1 MNTVPPESK
10 NDPSTARAVSA
21 ANCDAANFGGSPG
34 GSCAAVADEESVEP
48 RAPKSWMSRIGGLVR
63 NDLVHNTAALYG
75 VQLCRKIFPLIT
87 MPYLARV
94 LGPSVWGTV
103 AFVSSLGEFIVLIIE
118 FGFNLS
124 ATRQIAQARNSPMTC
139 ANVMAGV
146 IGAQAV
152 LATLS
157 VVAAWFAAQFI
168 PLLRDNPQLLWAG
181 VFYGVCQGVNP
192 LWFFQGLERLRLL
205 AALEITGKTIGVIGV
220 FLIVR
225 SPENAW
231 LALLLQGI
239 PPLLSAIVGLAIA
252 YRLFPFVLPTASLV
266 KDALTTSWR
275 LFVFRSGE
283 SLYGAGNAF
292 ILGLFAPAAS
302 VGYFAIA
309 EKISKAAFGLL
320 NPVREA
326 LYPRLSRLAAGSAGA
341 AARLARIGAALM
353 ISGGLL
359 LGIGLY
365 VFAPLMIRT
374 ITGSNFAPAVT
385 VLRIFAL
392 LPPLLSVTYSV
403 GMQWLLPHGH
413 DGVVNRIILSA
424 GAVNL
429 AMAFLAAPHFQH
441 IGMAVSVLIAEC
453 FVCAS
458 MVQAV
463 MVRTPFWAR
472 RKPESA
478 LATRLGEEV
487 MNG

>member
-1 MNTVPPESK
+1 MNTMPVKSPH
-10 NDPSTARAVSA
+10 NPSTVLAAEAAEGEAQQDNVSA
-21 ANCDAANFGGSPG
+21 GGSRVEEA
-34 GSCAAVADEESVEP
+34 GSDATK
-48 RAPKSWMSRIGGLVR
+48 RAPNTWMARIGGLVR

-103 AFVSSLGEFIVLIIE
+103 AFVSSLGEFIVLMIE

-124 ATRQIAQARNSPMTC
+124 ATRQIAQARHSPAVC
-139 ANVMAGV
+139 GNVMAGV
-146 IGAQAV
+146 VGAQAL
-152 LATLS
+152 LATGS
-157 VVAAWFAAQFI
+157 IAAAWLASRFI

-181 VFYGVCQGVNP
+181 VFYGVCQGINP

-205 AALEITGKTIGVIGV
+205 ATLEIVGKTIGVIGI

-239 PPLLSAIVGLAIA
+239 PPLLSAIIGMGIA
-252 YRLFPFVLPTASLV
+252 YRLFPFVVPTVSLV
-266 KDALTTSWR
+266 RDALVSSWR

-302 VGYFAIA
+302 VGYFAID

-326 LYPRLSRLAAGSAGA
+326 LYPRLSRLAAGSGA
-341 AARLARIGAALM
+341 EAARLARIGATLM
-353 ISGGLL
+353 ISGGFL

-365 VFAPLMIRT
+365 VFAPLLIRT
-374 ITGSNFAPAVT
+374 ITGASFAPAVT

-392 LPPLLSVTYSV
+392 LPPLLAVTTSV
-403 GMQWLLPHGH
+403 GLQWLLPHGQ
-413 DGVVNRIILSA
+413 DGVVNRIILTA
-424 GAVNL
+424 GALNL
-429 AMAFLAAPHFQH
+429 VMAFAAAPRFQH
-441 IGMAVSVLIAEC
+441 VGMAVSVLIAEC

-458 MVQAV
+458 MVHAV
-463 MVRTPFWAR
+463 MVRTPFWNR
-472 RKPESA
+472 HKPLETVTSP
-478 LATRLGEEV
+478 LVKEV
-487 MNG
+487 LNG